1 MKDLAVID
9 PNLLAIIK
17 SSFTTE
23 GVLPMP
29 FVKEIFLIECKVAGT
44 SYLNLSEIEP
54 NLLIDEILLT
64 RREPE
69 NQFDEFAILILTQK
83 GEKLGYVPRNQNEI
97 LARLMDAGKLI
108 LAKIVDKKW
117 VGNWLNITMSVF
129 MRDF

>member
-1 MKDLAVID
+1 MSDLAVID
-9 PNLLAIIK
+9 PNLLAIIQ
-17 SSFTTE
+17 SSFTTD
-23 GVLPMP
+23 GLPMP
-29 FVKEIFLIECKVAGT
+29 FVQEIFLIECKVAGT
-44 SYLNLSEIEP
+44 SYLNLTEIEP
-54 NLLIDEILLT
+54 HLLIDEILLT

-83 GEKLGYVPRNQNEI
+83 GKKLGYIPRDKNEI

-129 MRDF
+129 MRDY

>member
-83 GEKLGYVPRNQNEI
+83 GEKLGYVPRNQNKI